1 MFHSVPGWM
10 SLSIRRDFTRYRS
23 GLKQYSR
30 SDRLHFHHPAMRLE
44 CVQTVEIL
52 PTRWANNILIPH
64 RHAHAAPHQY
74 QLGITIR
81 QGQSL

>member
-1 MFHSVPGWM
+1 MDHA
-10 SLSIRRDFTRYRS
+10 SIRRDIARHRS
-23 GLKQYSR
+23 GHKQYSR
-30 SDRLHFHHPAMRLE
+30 PDRLCFHHPLVRLE

-52 PTRWANNILIPH
+52 LTRWANNILFPH
-64 RHAHAAPHQY
+64 RHAHTAPHQY